1 MAFNGLTIQTYGGIM
16 RNKQHYSERCHKMIN
31 IGDIAKY
38 RIFSVPYGDR
48 WVYGIIIDKKDD
60 GYYLLQSFD
69 NRPPTWYFKNA
80 LSKAS

>member
-1 MAFNGLTIQTYGGIM
+1 MKL
-16 RNKQHYSERCHKMIN
+16 N

-38 RIFSVPYGDR
+38 RIFSMPYGDR

-69 NRPPTWYFKNA
+69 NDRAPAWYFENA

>member
-1 MAFNGLTIQTYGGIM
+1 MF
-16 RNKQHYSERCHKMIN
+16 SV
-31 IGDIAKY
+31 GDIAKY

-48 WVYGIIIDKKDD
+48 WVYGIIIDKEDD
-60 GYYLLQSFD
+60 GHFLFQSFD